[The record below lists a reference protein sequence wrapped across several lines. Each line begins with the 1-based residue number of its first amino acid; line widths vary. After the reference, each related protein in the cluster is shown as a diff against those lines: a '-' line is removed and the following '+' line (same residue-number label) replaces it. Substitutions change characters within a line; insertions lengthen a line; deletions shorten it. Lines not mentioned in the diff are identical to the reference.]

1 MLPKGLSNALSH
13 LCNSIVYTN
22 SNLGTVIHHSNYLI
36 HVEIFLCITL
46 SLIGS
51 KWVGNFNDYQYSPEH
66 LICMVPLLKSLF
78 VNTCERISL
87 FSMIN
92 MSEFFMPF
100 PMFLSL
106 LF

>member
-1 MLPKGLSNALSH
+1 MLSLICVIRLYIQTVRHS
-13 LCNSIVYTN
+13 YTSFQLFN
-22 SNLGTVIHHSNYLI
+22 TCRNFSLY
-36 HVEIFLCITL
+36 ITL

>member
-22 SNLGTVIHHSNYLI
+22 SKAQLYII
-36 HVEIFLCITL
+36 PVEIFLCITL

-106 LF
+106 LFLISA